1 MKPIGEV
8 LFEVDDTLGE
18 LGVGYAL
25 GGALALAYYA
35 EPRGTADIDL
45 CVSTPF
51 AAATSLAHGL
61 APSGW
66 SAHGVPAEWLPVAG
80 TRFVRSG
87 EGVTLDV
94 FFSFDDYHLLVLE
107 RAVRKPFLHQGQCRD
122 LPFLSAN
129 DLVVFKV
136 SFGRGQDWVDIE
148 NMFASG
154 TPIDLDDVERQLI
167 RFKGPT
173 LYPRMA
179 RLRAMAEARRRRAR

>member
-1 MKPIGEV
+1 VKPIGEV

-25 GGALALAYYA
+25 VGALALAYYA

-45 CVSTPF
+45 CVSTPL
-51 AAATSLAHGL
+51 AAATSLADGL

-66 SAHGVPAEWLPVAG
+66 RAQGVPTEWLPVAG
-80 TRFVRSG
+80 TRFVRAG

-94 FFSFDDYHLLVLE
+94 FFSFDDYHLDVLR
-107 RAVRKPFLHQGQCRD
+107 RAVRKPFLHQGQRRD
-122 LPFLSAN
+122 LPFLSAD

-148 NMFASG
+148 NMIVGG

-173 LYPRMA
+173 LYPRIA
-179 RLRAMAEARRRRAR
+179 RLRALAERLRRAT